1 MNLEVSHEVDPLLPE
16 LLFAM
21 VFISATIC
29 FAKQLGSSKQ
39 TRISIVPCFG
49 HHPAAS
55 SPIPPLSQASS
66 SPCPP
71 PKLTLPPTPPQ
82 RMKLRLPKLSIKLV
96 CVCVCL
102 YLSCFPWSGRKRGL
116 YLFDIVKVAIS
127 FPLHHLSYSLVP
139 PFAPASVPQ
148 LRTQPSPELPSVLQQ
163 PRIVFPFR

>member
-1 MNLEVSHEVDPLLPE
+1 MKWTLSSQSCCLPWYLSQQHYVSLSNLVPLSKLEYQLFLALVTTQQQAPQFHPYPKPPLLP
-16 LLFAM
+16 A
-21 VFISATIC
+21 
-29 FAKQLGSSKQ
+29 
-39 TRISIVPCFG
+39 
-49 HHPAAS
+49 
-55 SPIPPLSQASS
+55 
-66 SPCPP
+66 PP

-127 FPLHHLSYSLVP
+127 FPLYHLSYSLVP